1 MRFHLNVWTS
11 SEKDFIPGDLWNTCD
26 LGKLKEK
33 DFYNK
38 DVIGALDL
46 SSKRDFCCLGI
57 INPATFQFLPYFWI
71 PEINLKNRNY
81 RDQIMTWARQGH
93 VEITK
98 GNVVDYNAIR
108 QKIDYLASKLNF
120 VEIAY
125 DPWNSTQLV
134 NNLLDD
140 GANMIEHRQGFASMS
155 PAIKE
160 LEQLILTKK
169 FNHGG
174 NPVLRWMNSNVTL
187 KEDPAGN
194 IKLDKAKSTE
204 KIDGMVVLAMCISRA
219 IFGDWKELIQKSVYE
234 S

>member
-1 MRFHLNVWTS
+1 
-11 SEKDFIPGDLWNTCD
+11 
-26 LGKLKEK
+26 LGEIKE
-33 DFYNK
+33 DNFYGK
-38 DVIGALDL
+38 DVIAALDL
-46 SSKRDFCCLGI
+46 SSKRDFTCLGI
-57 INPATFQFLPYFWI
+57 INPVTFEFLPYFWI
-71 PEINLKNRNY
+71 PDINLQNRSY
-81 RDQIMTWARQGH
+81 RDQIMMWVDQGF
-93 VEITK
+93 VEVTQ

-108 QKIDYLASKLNF
+108 QKIDQLSSKMNI

-134 NNLLDD
+134 NNLMDD

-160 LEQLILTKK
+160 LEQLVLTKK

-174 NPVLRWMNSNVTL
+174 NPVLKWQNSNVTL

-204 KIDGMVVLAMCISRA
+204 KIDGMVVLAMCIGRA
-219 IFGDWKELIQKSVYE
+219 IFGDWKDLIQKSIYE
-234 S
+234 TDGDISI